1 LPFTLGQ
8 RVAAHA
14 AGGLSALIFGL
25 SGRHV
30 RHACRWHFRGPLDDV
45 LRSREQVI
53 VATWHQDV
61 VAFFHYLSMFTAFEK
76 RRRITMMSSRS
87 FDGEVTK
94 SILQVWGYEFVRGSA
109 GKAGSR
115 AALRGLL
122 RAMKN
127 GRDVALIAD
136 GPGPPPY
143 RMRKGPIF
151 LARSTGVPLYV
162 ARAWTRP
169 QLILARTWFRM
180 ALPLPRSDVALFSA
194 GPIDVGGPFEEAR
207 LRAEKELRRVGE
219 EADAHLYLRAKV
231 RGGIPLG
238 ARAV

>member
-1 LPFTLGQ
+1 MPFTFGQ
-8 RVAAHA
+8 RVTAHI

-45 LRSREQVI
+45 LRSEDQVI
-53 VATWHQDV
+53 VAAWHQDV
-61 VAFFHYLSMFTAFEK
+61 LAFFHYLSMFTAFEK
-76 RRRITMMSSRS
+76 RRRFTMMSSRS
-87 FDGEVTK
+87 FDGELTER
-94 SILQVWGYEFVRGSA
+94 ILRVWGYEFVRGSA
-109 GKAGSR
+109 GKSGSR
-115 AALRGLL
+115 TALRGLL
-122 RAMKN
+122 RALEK

-143 RMRKGPIF
+143 RMRKGPVF

-162 ARAWTRP
+162 TRAWTRP

-194 GPIDVGGPFEEAR
+194 GPIDVSGSFEEAR
-207 LRAEKELRRVGE
+207 LRAERELVRLGE
-219 EADAHLYLRAKV
+219 EADAHLYLRSKV
-231 RGGIPLG
+231 RGGIPLR